1 MCLQRLAEVAP
12 AGSSAAVAAAT
23 EKRRLKQA
31 QADYKQQMRKM
42 SDNMSKQLFKGAKV
56 TTSASSNPIGNVE
69 VPGSEQEIS
78 VSTGKGGVKTDD
90 TSGGGNNNN
99 NNGEGKVG
107 GKAVAAPPATA
118 VPSKAAQVPTAA
130 TTTSTAAASADQG
143 LLLLLL
149 TSLAVLLVSVF
160 LVVWTAK
167 GK

>member
-31 QADYKQQMRKM
+31 QADYKQQMKKM

-56 TTSASSNPIGNVE
+56 TTSASSKPTGMVE

-78 VSTGKGGVKTDD
+78 VSTGKEGVKTDD
-90 TSGGGNNNN
+90 TSGGN
-99 NNGEGKVG
+99 NNGEGNVG
-107 GKAVAAPPATA
+107 GKAVAAPHATA
-118 VPSKAAQVPTAA
+118 VPSKAAPVPAAA